1 MAKKPGG
8 LGRDFYAILDDN
20 IMDMKEGAATTLR
33 ISEVEPRSDQP
44 RKLFDKEA
52 LEALADS
59 IASYGVL
66 QPILVRPNANFDGM
80 YEIIAGE
87 RRWRASKMAGL
98 TEIPAI
104 ILDGDDLKAAQI
116 AVIENVQREDLNSVE
131 EAFAYQALIERF
143 DLTQEQVAKQV
154 GKARSTIANLL
165 RLLDLPEE
173 VLEHLKAR
181 DLTEGHARALLGLHD
196 PEKILPLANRVIAKE
211 LSVRETEML
220 VKRENIQPA
229 EMLPDIQGH
238 TQNRTW
244 MQDLERRTRETLGRK
259 VKITQNDKKHSIEL
273 FYDDNAD
280 MEALLEML
288 CGKDFF
294 KEER

>member
-44 RKLFDKEA
+44 RKQFDKES

-87 RRWRASKMAGL
+87 RRWRASGL

-104 ILDGDDLKAAQI
+104 VLDGDDLKAAQI

-196 PEKILPLANRVIAKE
+196 PEKIVPLANRIIAKE

-220 VKRENIQPA
+220 VKRENIQPEEA
-229 EMLPDIQGH
+229 LPDIQGH

-280 MEALLEML
+280 MEALLEVL